1 MEKYDEV
8 KEILKKNNQ
17 EQLLVCYDKLNAEG
31 KEKLLD
37 QILNVDF
44 ELIKDLYEKT
54 KKGVEMGDDI
64 IEPIEYVDKSKLSKE
79 EYENYEKLGDKIIKE
94 GKLAVLTMAGGQGT
108 RLGYNGPKGTFDI
121 GLDTHESLFE
131 LICKPIK
138 DAKEDIMFFIQ
149 GELPMIDKE
158 GKILV
163 NEEGFLKLAADGH
176 GGVFE
181 SMLKSGALE
190 DMNKRN
196 IEWVFIGP
204 VDNPLVNM
212 VDPIFVAIAAT
223 KKCMA
228 AGKSV
233 VKARP
238 EERVGVF
245 CKRNSKPSVV
255 EYTEISEEMSTKR
268 DANGELVFG
277 ESHINC
283 NLFNI
288 RRINEIAA
296 NKLPYHE
303 AFKKANYI
311 NSKGELV
318 VADKP
323 NAYKFETFIFDAF
336 QSMESMAVM
345 RVKREEEFAPV
356 KNAEG
361 VDSPETARELY
372 INFHKKN

>member
-37 QILNVDF
+37 QILDF

-138 DAKEDIMFFIQ
+138 EANEKYGITIPWYIMTSHENNAETVNFFESHNYFGYPKEDIMFFIQ

-181 SMLKSGALE
+181 SMLKSKYG
-190 DMNKRN
+190 R
-196 IEWVFIGP
+196 
-204 VDNPLVNM
+204 
-212 VDPIFVAIAAT
+212 
-223 KKCMA
+223 
-228 AGKSV
+228 S
-233 VKARP
+233 
-238 EERVGVF
+238 
-245 CKRNSKPSVV
+245 
-255 EYTEISEEMSTKR
+255 
-268 DANGELVFG
+268 
-277 ESHINC
+277 
-283 NLFNI
+283 NLCCYCSN
-288 RRINEIAA
+288 
-296 NKLPYHE
+296 
-303 AFKKANYI
+303 
-311 NSKGELV
+311 
-318 VADKP
+318 
-323 NAYKFETFIFDAF
+323 
-336 QSMESMAVM
+336 
-345 RVKREEEFAPV
+345 
-356 KNAEG
+356 
-361 VDSPETARELY
+361 
-372 INFHKKN
+372 